1 MELLL
6 KLVTHTFL
14 VYTFFDV
21 KNNYMYSTNVHT
33 YIYVLHPQTT
43 WIKISSEKTDLKL
56 VFYYHQARGRG
67 VEKMRERMFLGD
79 KINFTEVSYTFYRV
93 CVCVLGN
100 NDSYY
105 YSVPI
110 LYFIRTELCFILL

>member
-1 MELLL
+1 
-6 KLVTHTFL
+6 
-14 VYTFFDV
+14 
-21 KNNYMYSTNVHT
+21 
-33 YIYVLHPQTT
+33 
-43 WIKISSEKTDLKL
+43 
-56 VFYYHQARGRG
+56 
-67 VEKMRERMFLGD
+67 MRERMFLGD